1 MAETYLSRF
10 YFGHFAVDVSRPV
23 RVSFDNH
30 SLCFAGAAS
39 VQPATILTN
48 LTAGQQ
54 QQQLL
59 TTVANV
65 VAAGGGEGGDKKGG
79 NLLLTNSQINSA
91 PSRPGILRRRDG
103 DRDGAG
109 EHLLFD
115 TLHRSS

>member
-1 MAETYLSRF
+1 M
-10 YFGHFAVDVSRPV
+10 
-23 RVSFDNH
+23 
-30 SLCFAGAAS
+30 CFAGTAS
-39 VQPATILTN
+39 GQPATILTN

-65 VAAGGGEGGDKKGG
+65 VAAGGGGGGGGEGGDKKGG

-109 EHLLFD
+109 EHII
-115 TLHRSS
+115 

>member
-1 MAETYLSRF
+1 MTIAM
-10 YFGHFAVDVSRPV
+10 
-23 RVSFDNH
+23 
-30 SLCFAGAAS
+30 CFAGTAS
-39 VQPATILTN
+39 GQPATILTN

-65 VAAGGGEGGDKKGG
+65 VAAGGGGGEGGDKKGG

-109 EHLLFD
+109 EHIMYLIPC
-115 TLHRSS
+115 

>member
-1 MAETYLSRF
+1 M
-10 YFGHFAVDVSRPV
+10 
-23 RVSFDNH
+23 RVSFDDH
-30 SLCFAGAAS
+30 SLCFAGTAS
-39 VQPATILTN
+39 GQPATILTN

-65 VAAGGGEGGDKKGG
+65 VAAGGGGGEGGDKKGG

-109 EHLLFD
+109 EHIMYLIPC
-115 TLHRSS
+115 